1 MAVRHRNLMMTV
13 AACGMV
19 MVGAFSVRA
28 ARLPVHGNAP
38 VQLIAPN
45 QPIAV
50 PPGQKGATYY
60 WLESQTIRQTTRFAD
75 LTATAERGPYGAL
88 NTVLT
93 DPAGNEVGRF
103 KVDWADGIHVRLRYV
118 HASGSV
124 LQAAG
129 DPSVRPTLDWANQQA
144 YHLWK
149 DRVEPG
155 RTQLEWQNGMMRPK
169 GAAPRDAGREIVALE
184 TEWTGGLSA
193 QTVRKFVSHHQALP
207 GRFVDGEALAA
218 RLIDGSGGEA
228 GVGYWYA
235 QSQLLV
241 WSVPGLNTS
250 GFIGPEHLRA
260 NYGGWPFA
268 PDMAWMNLQMV
279 AFHHFKTLIN
289 TQRFVARVR
298 TPPNRVLQFFAPT
311 VIADE
316 AGCDDLHWLDGTV
329 LRYCCDDHDRCY
341 EKAGCS
347 ASSWW
352 KFWSSWLCDY
362 CNEEAIRCFLRGGVG
377 SGGFGKL

>member
-13 AACGMV
+13 AACGIV
-19 MVGAFSVRA
+19 MVGTFSVRA
-28 ARLPVHGNAP
+28 ALAAARGNRPVE
-38 VQLIAPN
+38 VIAPN
-45 QPIAV
+45 QPIAG

-60 WLESQTIRQTTRFAD
+60 WLESRTIRQTTRFAD
-75 LTATAERGPYGAL
+75 LTATAERGSYGTFS
-88 NTVLT
+88 TVLT
-93 DPAGNEVGRF
+93 DLAGNEVGRLR
-103 KVDWADGIHVRLRYV
+103 VDRADGVHVQLRYA
-118 HASGSV
+118 HASGGV
-124 LQAAG
+124 LQVAG
-129 DPSVRPTLDWANQQA
+129 DPSVQPTLDWANQQA

-169 GAAPRDAGREIVALE
+169 GAAPRDAGRAILALQ
-184 TEWTGGLSA
+184 TEWAGGLSA
-193 QTVRKFVSHHQALP
+193 KTVRKVVSHHEALP
-207 GRFVDGEALAA
+207 GRFVEGEAFAA
-218 RLIDGSGGEA
+218 SLTDGAGAEA

-235 QSQLLV
+235 RSQLFV
-241 WSVPGLNTS
+241 WSLPGLNTS
-250 GFIGPEHLRA
+250 GFIGPEHLHA
-260 NYGGWPFA
+260 TYGGWPFA

-298 TPPNRVLQFFAPT
+298 TRPNPVLQFFAPT

-341 EKAGCS
+341 EKAGCA

-352 KFWSSWLCDY
+352 KIWSSWTCDY
-362 CNEEAIRCFLRGGVG
+362 CNEQVVRCFLRGSFG